1 MPIEPSGGQGPT
13 SLYQQPVIPTQ
24 AVDKTY
30 VAPKHQMPL
39 QLATHDAT
47 MGRTLGAAIKSMTFQ
62 MEFSL
67 DGTKQATKSGTKANA
82 ADWQNLTPAARTQ
95 LEALEKRYGAYMPP
109 AGTRNTIDKGDH
121 PLTRQQRI
129 VWGTVAG
136 IAEEKGRA
144 AGLSGSALTEF
155 VRTAVAVAGHES
167 RWQMWD
173 QDKAGGPLVKS
184 ADGGAHGVMQIRRGP
199 HPTAFGKAYQ
209 ADKDLAGN
217 VGYGVKYL
225 LDLKDRFGTKDR
237 GWGMGSADNFI
248 FAYKRGHA
256 VDQHGGHKNSA
267 SCTKDGTAYVKE
279 IADFAKLVAKAM
291 PTIARAK

>member
-1 MPIEPSGGQGPT
+1 MPIERSGGQVPT
-13 SLYQQPVIPTQ
+13 SPYQQPVFPTV

-30 VAPKHQMPL
+30 VAPRYLPV
-39 QLATHDAT
+39 QLATIDAAN
-47 MGRTLGAAIKSMTFQ
+47 GRAQGGAIKSMAFQ
-62 MEFSL
+62 AEFSL
-67 DGTKQATKSGTKANA
+67 DGAKAAQSGSKSNA
-82 ADWQNLTPAARTQ
+82 ADWKNLTTAARTQ

-109 AGTRNTIDKGDH
+109 AGTLNTIDKGDH
-121 PLTRQQRI
+121 PLSRQQRI
-129 VWGTVAG
+129 VWGAVAG

-144 AGLSGSALTEF
+144 AGLSGTALTEF

-199 HPTAFGKAYQ
+199 HPTAFSKTYQ

-256 VDQHGGHKNSA
+256 VDHHGGHKNSA

-291 PTIARAK
+291 PTIAKTR